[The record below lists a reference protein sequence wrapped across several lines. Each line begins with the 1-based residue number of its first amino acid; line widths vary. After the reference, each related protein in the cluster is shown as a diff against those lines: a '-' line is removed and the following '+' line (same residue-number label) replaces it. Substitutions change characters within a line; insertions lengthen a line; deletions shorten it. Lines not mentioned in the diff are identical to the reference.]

1 MYKSPLQFLLTIT
14 YSFLIQIGSHPLR
27 RTKNILNFIC
37 KLRILLISCR
47 RGSKLY
53 QEVINVCNQELI
65 VVEIYMSSYHINMW
79 IITVSTNLYIID
91 IILPRTVLLTSKQ
104 MYVYCILCIAV
115 CFNEILVW
123 ALLGWR
129 QCRNV

>member
-14 YSFLIQIGSHPLR
+14 YSFLIQIGSHPVR

-37 KLRILLISCR
+37 KLRILLIFYTMLLFLYLRNFIHRLRILLISCR

-65 VVEIYMSSYHINMW
+65 VVEIYMSSYHINM
-79 IITVSTNLYIID
+79 
-91 IILPRTVLLTSKQ
+91 
-104 MYVYCILCIAV
+104 
-115 CFNEILVW
+115 
-123 ALLGWR
+123 
-129 QCRNV
+129 